1 VEVGGDTRIHEL
13 QFDRDGL
20 QRDSKSL
27 TPRVGTTFDIAR
39 KLTGEMSVG
48 YLTRKF
54 EDPTLPNLAGI
65 VADASLV
72 WNATG
77 LTTATLTASS
87 KGEETVVQGVSGV
100 LRRDI
105 GVQVDHAL
113 RRWLIWTV
121 KANYGLDDYV
131 GASNGSPERKD
142 TRTSLGTAL
151 TYKFNREFSLKGE
164 YRYDQ
169 LVSNLPGPSYHANI
183 FLVGLKLQR

>member
-1 VEVGGDTRIHEL
+1 M
-13 QFDRDGL
+13 
-20 QRDSKSL
+20 
-27 TPRVGTTFDIAR
+27 AR
-39 KLTGEMSVG
+39 RLTGEISVG

-54 EDPTLPNLAGI
+54 EDPTLPTLAGI
-65 VADASLV
+65 VADASLI
-72 WNATG
+72 WNVTG
-77 LTTATLTASS
+77 LTTATLIASS
-87 KGEETVVQGVSGV
+87 KGEETVVQGVSGA

-131 GASNGSPERKD
+131 GASNGAPERKD

-169 LVSNLPGPSYHANI
+169 LQSNLPGPSYHANI

>member
-1 VEVGGDTRIHEL
+1 
-13 QFDRDGL
+13 
-20 QRDSKSL
+20 
-27 TPRVGTTFDIAR
+27 
-39 KLTGEMSVG
+39 
-48 YLTRKF
+48 
-54 EDPTLPNLAGI
+54 

-72 WNATG
+72 WNVTG
-77 LTTATLTASS
+77 LTTATLIASS
-87 KGEETVVQGVSGV
+87 KGEETVVQGVSGA

-121 KANYGLDDYV
+121 KANYGLDDFV
-131 GASNGSPERKD
+131 GASSGAPERKD

-169 LVSNLPGPSYHANI
+169 LQSNLPGPSYHANI

>member
-1 VEVGGDTRIHEL
+1 
-13 QFDRDGL
+13 
-20 QRDSKSL
+20 
-27 TPRVGTTFDIAR
+27 
-39 KLTGEMSVG
+39 
-48 YLTRKF
+48 
-54 EDPTLPNLAGI
+54 
-65 VADASLV
+65 
-72 WNATG
+72 
-77 LTTATLTASS
+77 
-87 KGEETVVQGVSGV
+87 VQGVSGV

-121 KANYGLDDYV
+121 RAGYGLDGYV

-142 TRTSLGTAL
+142 TRVSLGTAL

-169 LVSNLPGPSYHANI
+169 LQSNLPGPSYHANI